1 MQTANFWFT
10 MLLTVTIIMV
20 PVFCE
25 RMYQIDAR
33 PTLADKVRLQQ
44 KKLGKIK
51 KRDGDRII
59 RHGSS
64 VRSSQRSV
72 GRSGYAFDH
81 QEGFG
86 ELITSGS
93 IMRRNHPFR
102 NMSSELQSSLSTLAV
117 VMPGST
123 AIRSTEC
130 KTSGQ
135 PLVESPTQPSAV
147 AHELVLETV
156 DASSSNGETE
166 DTGTEMHETSFRN
179 GSSDD
184 ATTNVSCFVTRL

>member
-1 MQTANFWFT
+1 

-25 RMYQIDAR
+25 RLYQIDAH

-44 KKLGKIK
+44 KKIGKIK

-59 RHGSS
+59 RRGSS
-64 VRSSQRSV
+64 VRTSNRSV

-93 IMRRNHPFR
+93 IMRRNHPFGTVPR
-102 NMSSELQSSLSTLAV
+102 GLASSLSTLAV
-117 VMPGST
+117 VMPGPT
-123 AIRSTEC
+123 AIPSTEC
-130 KTSGQ
+130 QTSGHS
-135 PLVESPTQPSAV
+135 LVESTTTTQPTTQSSAAV
-147 AHELVLETV
+147 THELVLDAASVSSTSAKTENAAIEMQETV
-156 DASSSNGETE
+156 I
-166 DTGTEMHETSFRN
+166 RN

-184 ATTNVSCFVTRL
+184 ATNVSCFVIRL